1 MDGPASHYDQLV
13 RMPKS
18 AYPELIYL
26 GRSRLHRNRANLIQ
40 TLHTVAAFT
49 ELGITTRLYLP
60 PWHSKVTP
68 RQRLHDMG
76 IDTPIDLRAAQLL
89 HRRWPRGAF
98 VGFHQRLLRRAR
110 AVYVRA
116 PELSASLAGR
126 GIRHHFEIHTLQ
138 ALPRDYGLQALV
150 EQHRLGVIDWLIPI
164 SRSAAQALI
173 EAGADPGRIHVAP
186 SGVALEAFQAVA
198 DLQPER
204 LTKPRMVYLGRISL
218 DRGLDILSQLASAG
232 LGEVTL
238 VGDTDDPVPRIPGL
252 THRPA
257 VPHREVAR
265 LYADSEL
272 VILPY
277 QPNLEHA
284 DGISPMKLFEAMA
297 AGRPVIASDIPPL
310 REILSHGHNAL
321 LADPKDPA
329 AWQAAVEQLRGD
341 PDLAMRLARQARRD
355 ARVYDWPH
363 RAAGIARTIG
373 LSVPDGASS

>member
-1 MDGPASHYDQLV
+1 
-13 RMPKS
+13 MPKP

-49 ELGITTRLYLP
+49 ELGIATRLYLP
-60 PWHSKVTP
+60 PWHSKVTS

-76 IDTPIDLRAAQLL
+76 IDTPIDLHAAQLL
-89 HRRWPRGAF
+89 HRRWPRGTF
-98 VGFHQRLLRRAR
+98 VSFHQRLLRRAR

-116 PELSASLAGR
+116 PELSAALASR

-138 ALPRDYGLQALV
+138 GLPRDYGLEVLV
-150 EQHRLGVIDWLIPI
+150 EQHRQGVIDWLVPI
-164 SRSAAQALI
+164 SRSAADTLI
-173 EAGADPGRIHVAP
+173 GAGADPGRIHVAP
-186 SGVALEAFQAVA
+186 SGVALETFQAVA

-204 LTKPRMVYLGRISL
+204 LKKPRMVYLGRISL
-218 DRGLDILSQLASAG
+218 DRGLDILSQLAAAG
-232 LGEVTL
+232 LGEMTL

-257 VPHREVAR
+257 VPHREVAG
-265 LYADSEL
+265 LYTDSDL

-277 QPNLEHA
+277 QPDLGHA

-310 REILSHGHNAL
+310 REILTHGRNAL

-329 AWQAAVEQLRGD
+329 AWQAAVEQLRNN
-341 PDLAMRLARQARRD
+341 PDLAMGLAHQARQD
-355 ARVYDWPH
+355 ARAYDWPH
-363 RAAGIARTIG
+363 RAAGIAQAIG
-373 LSVPDGASS
+373 LLAPDRASSS

>member
-1 MDGPASHYDQLV
+1 
-13 RMPKS
+13 MPKP

-49 ELGITTRLYLP
+49 ELGIATRLYLP

-68 RQRLHDMG
+68 AQRLHDMG

-89 HRRWPRGAF
+89 HRRWPSGAF
-98 VGFHQRLLRRAR
+98 VGFHKRLLGRAR
-110 AVYVRA
+110 AVYVRT
-116 PELSASLAGR
+116 PELSAALAAR

-138 ALPRDYGLQALV
+138 GLPGDYGLEALV
-150 EQHRLGVIDWLIPI
+150 EQHRRGVIDWLIPI
-164 SRSAAQALI
+164 SRSAADTLTG
-173 EAGADPGRIHVAP
+173 AGADPARIHVAP
-186 SGVALEAFQAVA
+186 SGVALTAFQAVA

-204 LTKPRMVYLGRISL
+204 LASPRMVYLGRISL
-218 DRGLDILSQLASAG
+218 DRGLNILSQLAAAG

-238 VGDTDDPVPRIPGL
+238 VGDADDPVPQIPGL
-252 THRPA
+252 TRRPA
-257 VPHREVAR
+257 VPHREVAG
-265 LYADSEL
+265 LYADSDL

-277 QPNLEHA
+277 QPDLGHA

-310 REILSHGHNAL
+310 REILSHGQNAL

-329 AWQAAVEQLRGD
+329 AWLAAVAQLRDD
-341 PDLAMRLARQARRD
+341 PELALRLARQARQD
-355 ARVYDWPH
+355 ASAYSWPQ
-363 RAAGIARTIG
+363 RAAGIAGAIG
-373 LSVPDGASS
+373 LRPLGSHAA